1 MLAGSLEG
9 STEGTVPNVTRNRSL
24 QGARGL
30 AALVVV
36 ACHCAA
42 PQAGGPSVT
51 PVLGRFLASAGPAAV
66 AVFFMLSGFLLF
78 RDFVG
83 EILFGTARTHLPRY
97 FERRF
102 LRIYPAYWVSL
113 IGCVAVL
120 GSAGINGSVF
130 GLLTLTERYAN
141 SRDPLLGL
149 AVYWTLVI
157 EIAFYVFLPAFSLLA
172 RFATRRCADEGAR
185 IRVLVSC
192 LALLAAISPLYIGFV
207 VSSHRADQRLV
218 AALPRYLGWFAA
230 GMLLTVLAEL
240 RSRQR
245 WLPAPLLGFV
255 DRTWACWLCA
265 ATGLAFVIALD
276 SSRPPFDSAA
286 NESTG
291 QTQSIMIFLGL
302 AAFFFLLP
310 LCLPSSGG
318 SGIRALE
325 SPTMIWMG
333 AVSYGLYLWHLVVI
347 SLIVE
352 YFHLPGG
359 LSGFSLLFTLTL
371 LLSLFIGWLSS
382 RLIEIPALRLAR

>member
-1 MLAGSLEG
+1 VLADSLKASPEG
-9 STEGTVPNVTRNRSL
+9 VAPNATRNLSL
-24 QGARGL
+24 QGTRGL

-42 PQAGGPSVT
+42 PQAGVPAIT
-51 PVLGRFLASAGPAAV
+51 PALSRFLASAGTVAV

-78 RDFVG
+78 RDFAA
-83 EILFGTARTHLPRY
+83 ELLFGTARTHLPRY

-102 LRIYPAYWVSL
+102 LRIYPAYWMSL

-120 GSAGINGSVF
+120 GTSGTNGGVF
-130 GLLTLTERYAN
+130 GLLTLTERYTN
-141 SRDPLLGL
+141 SGIPILGL
-149 AVYWTLVI
+149 AVYWTLFV
-157 EIAFYVFLPAFSLLA
+157 EIAFYVFLPVFTLLV
-172 RFATRRCADEGAR
+172 RFISRRFTGERAR

-192 LALLAAISPLYIGFV
+192 LALLALVSPLYIGFI
-207 VSSHRADQRLV
+207 VSSNPTDQRLV
-218 AALPRYLGWFAA
+218 SGLPRYLGWFAA

-245 WLPAPLLGFV
+245 SLPAPLLGFV

-265 ATGLAFVIALD
+265 ATGLAFVIAVE
-276 SSRPPFDSAA
+276 SSRPPFDSSA
-286 NESTG
+286 NGSTG
-291 QTQSIMIFLGL
+291 QIQSTTIFLGL

-310 LCLPSSGG
+310 LCLASTRG

-325 SPTMIWMG
+325 SPTMLWMG

-347 SLIVE
+347 MFIVK

-359 LSGFSLLFTLTL
+359 LSGFCLLFTLTL
-371 LLSLFIGWLSS
+371 PLSLFIGWLSS
-382 RLIEIPALRLAR
+382 RLIEKPALRLAR